1 MIRKRIDKNMVDED
15 ALDQTEAIQFMS
27 GYLIPEMYRHARMR
41 DEARKNMEQEINET
55 GLNSVLAFTW
65 KIATERHQED
75 INFTL
80 AGVKKLCK
88 KFNLSL
94 QTFAINERILTWL
107 NEYL

>member
-1 MIRKRIDKNMVDED
+1 MVDED
-15 ALDQTEAIQFMS
+15 ALDKAEAMQFMS

-41 DEARKNMEQEINET
+41 DEAIKNKETEISKT
-55 GLNSVLAFTW
+55 GLVSVLAFTW
-65 KIATERHQED
+65 NIAAERHQED

-94 QTFAINERILTWL
+94 QTFAINKRILAWL